1 MHVIC
6 NIHDITVLNLQKD
19 NKMEWWKSA
28 IQGDAEINTQKVI
41 FIFFHLIKMIFFIFL
56 SSRMLSYFLSFCP
69 QLIYSFIYSNLCL
82 FNFNFVF
89 ILINFFVAIFIYSF
103 FSSLYQLDWNVNIF
117 TYL

>member
-56 SSRMLSYFLSFCP
+56 SSRMLSYFLSF
-69 QLIYSFIYSNLCL
+69 IYSFIYSNLCL

-89 ILINFFVAIFIYSF
+89 ILINFFVTIFIYSF